1 MTEIILPD
9 EVMME
14 SFDAL
19 LTEGREVRFTPKGVS
34 MRPFIEGGRDSV
46 ILRKNDVVEVG
57 DIVLAKLKDGRFVLH
72 RVIAKSGD
80 CLTLMGD
87 GNLQG
92 TESAKV
98 CGVLGTAVGIVKP
111 NGKIV
116 KPKKGRLWHKMLPFR
131 KRLLWIYRKK
141 LKLGI

>member
-14 SFDAL
+14 SFDAFL
-19 LTEGREVRFTPKGVS
+19 AEGREVRFTPKGVS

-57 DIVLAKLKDGRFVLH
+57 DIVLAKLKDGHFVLH

-80 CLTLMGD
+80 NLTLMGD

-92 TESAKV
+92 KESAKV
-98 CGVLGTAVGIVKP
+98 CDVLGTVVGIVKP

-116 KPKKGRLWHKMLPFR
+116 KPKKGRLWLKVLPFR
-131 KRLLWIYRKK
+131 KCLLWIYRKK

>member
-1 MTEIILPD
+1 MTEITFPN

-14 SFDAL
+14 SIDAL
-19 LTEGREVRFTPKGVS
+19 LVEGREVRFTPKGES

-46 ILRKNDVVEVG
+46 ILIKNNAVEVG

-87 GNLQG
+87 GNLLG
-92 TESAKV
+92 TESALACDV
-98 CGVLGTAVGIVKP
+98 MGTVVGIVKP
-111 NGKIV
+111 DGRRV
-116 KPKKGRLWHKMLPFR
+116 RPRKGRLWLKLMPFR

>member
-1 MTEIILPD
+1 MTEIILSD

-19 LTEGREVRFTPKGVS
+19 LAEGREVRFTPKGVS

-80 CLTLMGD
+80 NLMLMGD

-98 CGVLGTAVGIVKP
+98 CDILGIAVGIIKP

>member
-14 SFDAL
+14 SIDAL
-19 LTEGREVRFTPKGVS
+19 LAEGREVRFTPKGES

-46 ILRKNDVVEVG
+46 ILIKNNAVEVG

-87 GNLQG
+87 GNLLG
-92 TESAKV
+92 TESALACDV
-98 CGVLGTAVGIVKP
+98 MGTVVGIVKP
-111 NGKIV
+111 DGRRV
-116 KPKKGRLWHKMLPFR
+116 RPRKGRLWLKLMPFR

>member
-14 SFDAL
+14 SFDAFL
-19 LTEGREVRFTPKGVS
+19 AEGREVRFTPKGVS

-57 DIVLAKLKDGRFVLH
+57 DIVLAKLKDGHFVLH

-80 CLTLMGD
+80 NLTLMGD

-92 TESAKV
+92 KESAKV
-98 CGVLGTAVGIVKP
+98 CDVLGTAVGIVKP

-116 KPKKGRLWHKMLPFR
+116 KPKKGRLWLKVLPFR
-131 KRLLWIYRKK
+131 KCLLWIYRKK

>member
-14 SFDAL
+14 SFDAFL
-19 LTEGREVRFTPKGVS
+19 AEGREVRFTPKGES

-57 DIVLAKLKDGRFVLH
+57 DIVLAKLKDGRFVMH
-72 RVIAKSGD
+72 RIIAKSGD
-80 CLTLMGD
+80 NLTLMGD

-92 TESAKV
+92 TESAMV
-98 CGVLGTAVGIVKP
+98 CSVLGTAVGIIKP
-111 NGKIV
+111 SGKHV
-116 KPKKGRLWHKMLPFR
+116 RPKKGRLWLKMLPFR

>member
-14 SFDAL
+14 SFDTL
-19 LTEGREVRFTPKGVS
+19 LAEGREVRFTPKGVS

-46 ILRKNDVVEVG
+46 ILRKSDVVQVG
-57 DIVLAKLKDGRFVLH
+57 DIVLTKLKDGHFVLH
-72 RVIAKSGD
+72 RVIVKSD
-80 CLTLMGD
+80 DNLTLMGD

-98 CGVLGTAVGIVKP
+98 CDILGTAVGIVKP

-116 KPKKGRLWHKMLPFR
+116 KPKKGRLWLKVLPFR
-131 KRLLWIYRKK
+131 KCLLWIYRKK

>member
-57 DIVLAKLKDGRFVLH
+57 DIVLAKLKDGHFVLH

-80 CLTLMGD
+80 NLMLMGD

>member
-14 SFDAL
+14 SVADL
-19 LTEGREVRFTPKGVS
+19 LAEGREVRFTPKGVS

-57 DIVLAKLKDGRFVLH
+57 DIVLAKLKDGRFVMH
-72 RVIAKSGD
+72 RIIAKSGD
-80 CLTLMGD
+80 NLTLMGD

-92 TESAKV
+92 TESAMV
-98 CGVLGTAVGIVKP
+98 CSVLGTAVGIVKP
-111 NGKIV
+111 NGKRV
-116 KPKKGRLWHKMLPFR
+116 RTKKGRLWLKMLPFR

>member
-1 MTEIILPD
+1 MTEITFPD

-14 SFDAL
+14 SIDAL
-19 LTEGREVRFTPKGVS
+19 LAEGREVRFTPKGES

-46 ILRKNDVVEVG
+46 ILIKNNAVEVG

-87 GNLQG
+87 GNLLG
-92 TESAKV
+92 TESALACDV
-98 CGVLGTAVGIVKP
+98 MGTVVGIVKP
-111 NGKIV
+111 DGRRV
-116 KPKKGRLWHKMLPFR
+116 RPRKGRLWLKLMPFR

-141 LKLGI
+141 IKLGI